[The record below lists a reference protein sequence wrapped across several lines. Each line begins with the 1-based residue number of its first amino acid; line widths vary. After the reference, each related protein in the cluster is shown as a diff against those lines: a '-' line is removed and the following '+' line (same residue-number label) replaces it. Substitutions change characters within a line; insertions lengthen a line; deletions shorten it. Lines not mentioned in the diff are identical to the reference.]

1 MSEQGLDEIRAAREE
16 LDAAIAEIRTVP
28 GFEDF
33 LAVPT
38 FEDVAEAAARAP
50 IVYLAAAV
58 PGGLAL
64 VVRGEEVEH
73 VPLDSLTAETL
84 RERVDSH
91 LGIYDAYRRNPDAGR
106 SAWAASLDE
115 LCAWLWPT
123 VMGPVLDE
131 LAGAVEATLV
141 AGGLLG
147 LLPLHAAWT
156 GDTEALT
163 GRRYALDA
171 LPLSYAPN
179 ARSLTAARS
188 TAKNAWNGRLLVVA
202 EPQPV
207 SGARLP
213 CASFEAEVS
222 AAAFSDSPRVL
233 SGGAATR
240 LNFAAGAATA
250 DVLHLACHGFADLS
264 EPLES
269 GLRLAGNRA
278 VTLRDLMA
286 MKLRVHLAV
295 LSACE
300 TSLPGTDLPD
310 EVVALP
316 TGLLQAGVASVVAS
330 MWTVPDR
337 ATAML
342 MTDFYR
348 RWRGVGDPPA
358 LALRDAQRWMRDTTN
373 EEKRAAWMKAEAD
386 GAEWLPPSVAE
397 AFLRATAYADP
408 EARDHA
414 AIPAWGAFT
423 HVGA

>member
-1 MSEQGLDEIRAAREE
+1 
-16 LDAAIAEIRTVP
+16 
-28 GFEDF
+28 
-33 LAVPT
+33 
-38 FEDVAEAAARAP
+38 
-50 IVYLAAAV
+50 
-58 PGGLAL
+58 
-64 VVRGEEVEH
+64 
-73 VPLDSLTAETL
+73 
-84 RERVDSH
+84 
-91 LGIYDAYRRNPDAGR
+91 
-106 SAWAASLDE
+106 
-115 LCAWLWPT
+115 
-123 VMGPVLDE
+123 
-131 LAGAVEATLV
+131 
-141 AGGLLG
+141 
-147 LLPLHAAWT
+147 
-156 GDTEALT
+156 
-163 GRRYALDA
+163 
-171 LPLSYAPN
+171 
-179 ARSLTAARS
+179 
-188 TAKNAWNGRLLVVA
+188 
-202 EPQPV
+202 
-207 SGARLP
+207 
-213 CASFEAEVS
+213 
-222 AAAFSDSPRVL
+222 
-233 SGGAATR
+233 
-240 LNFAAGAATA
+240 
-250 DVLHLACHGFADLS
+250 
-264 EPLES
+264 
-269 GLRLAGNRA
+269 
-278 VTLRDLMA
+278 